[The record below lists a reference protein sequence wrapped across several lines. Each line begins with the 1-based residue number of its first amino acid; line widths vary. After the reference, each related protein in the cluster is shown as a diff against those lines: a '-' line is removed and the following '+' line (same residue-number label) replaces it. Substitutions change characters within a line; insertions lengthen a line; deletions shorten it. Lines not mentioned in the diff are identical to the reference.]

1 MNKLK
6 TIGLTALGTT
16 LIASSAFAADMSV
29 SGNASISFDDTNSG
43 KADRGNGFYMGDSI
57 NFKASGEMDNGV
69 SVTVK
74 YEIDGGALD
83 DHNIV
88 LGLNDMGT
96 LEFNGHGSSL
106 ALGAV
111 DDVMPQAYEES
122 FDIIAGSDADVI
134 NGVSGNGS
142 FKYTSPTFSGA
153 TVAIGYINASG
164 GTGSGSN
171 DTSYTDFS
179 IKFVPEMVDG
189 LTLGY
194 AAGDSEEV
202 TGTTQDDSTMYI
214 KYAYGPIT
222 VGYQESERDV
232 NTATSDSSS
241 ESFGVTYAI
250 TDDFSVGYHEHIID
264 SETSTSDQESTG
276 FSASYTAGSMTLAG
290 AMNQSDN
297 VGFVAGTDLEG
308 YEFTLSF
315 AF

>member
-29 SGNASISFDDTNSG
+29 SGNASISFDDTNRG
-43 KADRGNGFYMGDSI
+43 KALRGNGFYMGDSI

-74 YEIDGGALD
+74 YEIDNGALD

-153 TVAIGYINASG
+153 TIAIGYINATG
-164 GTGSGSN
+164 GNAAGDN
-171 DTSYTDFS
+171 DTSYTDYS
-179 IKFVPEMVDG
+179 IKFVPEMVEG

-194 AAGDSEEV
+194 ASGDSEEV
-202 TGTTQDDSTMYI
+202 TGTEQDDSTMYI
-214 KYAYGPIT
+214 KYAYGPVT
-222 VGYQESERDV
+222 VGYQESERDI
-232 NTATSDSSS
+232 NAATSDSES
-241 ESFGVTYAI
+241 EAFGITYAI
-250 TDDFSVGYHEHIID
+250 TDDFSVGYHEHSID
-264 SETSTSDQESTG
+264 TEASTNDQNSSG
-276 FSASYTAGSMTLAG
+276 ISASYTMGSMTLAG
-290 AMNQSDN
+290 AMNKSDN
-297 VGFVAGTDLEG
+297 VGFVEADDLEG